1 MPRLSPYCAL
11 RAAFTSQETMS
22 KISNVALTSGQPRCF
37 VLTSLSQAVRISLA
51 SAARLRLQSPAL
63 KVLPT
68 FTQTWKVSCST
79 TPFSVLT
86 SNVLMLTLMAD
97 SRVRRDDNI
106 RALIL
111 YLACTTAVQTS
122 ASVSPQIFSMCKV
135 CSASQV
141 SRVIPKSAAM
151 VRTASRRAYGM
162 SAAALRSLGTG
173 TGQGEGKRESL
184 ASKRAP
190 GFLRIMR
197 PVSRQRPQLL
207 CPTPVPRTSQS
218 PKGRTVCQSV
228 RILIIVRLG
237 SLIPAPLPEPK
248 RNGDPGAPGKQPE
261 SPRVSLMASAGSSL

>member
-162 SAAALRSLGTG
+162 STAALRSLGTG

-197 PVSRQRPQLL
+197 PVSEEPSAPLSHR
-207 CPTPVPRTSQS
+207 VPRTSQS
-218 PKGRTVCQSV
+218 PKGRPVCQSV